1 MVLGAQEMNKK
12 KALRILK
19 MLSGLEVIVF
29 QQSNVPDHLS
39 DELIAIIDELSDFVL
54 EVKNEN

>member
-1 MVLGAQEMNKK
+1 MNKK